1 LSALAGARRIVL
13 HDLDRPLLSEAA
25 VLGML
30 TASGGAP
37 MAVGSLPARNT
48 YKEVRDGMVVRTID
62 RAHLVVLQPPWIA
75 ERSALEEILDRLGAR
90 PSVMGSLMAGC
101 RAAGI
106 SVRFLAGDPCNIPVR
121 TDSNARFAEQIWPS
135 R

>member
-1 LSALAGARRIVL
+1 
-13 HDLDRPLLSEAA
+13 
-25 VLGML
+25 
-30 TASGGAP
+30 

-48 YKEVRDGMVVRTID
+48 YKEVHDGMVVRTVD
-62 RAHLVVLQPPWIA
+62 REGLYLLQPPWIA
-75 ERSALEEILDRLGAR
+75 ERSAVERILDRLGTR

-106 SVRFLAGDPCNIPVR
+106 TVRFLAGDPRNIPVR
-121 TDSNARFAEQIWPS
+121 TDSDARFAEQVWPP

>member
-1 LSALAGARRIVL
+1 
-13 HDLDRPLLSEAA
+13 
-25 VLGML
+25 
-30 TASGGAP
+30 

-48 YKEVRDGMVVRTID
+48 YKEVRDGMVVRTVD
-62 RAHLVVLQPPWIA
+62 REGLYVLQPPWIA
-75 ERSALEEILDRLGAR
+75 ERSAVERILDRLGTR

-106 SVRFLAGDPCNIPVR
+106 TVRFLAGDPRNIPVR
-121 TDSNARFAEQIWPS
+121 TDSDARFAEQVWPP